1 MSPLREALV
10 LPCLFLTVGL
20 LGGLRIGSDVR
31 LLAPPLVALV
41 LAMLLVGAL
50 VRSGTLL
57 PERLMH
63 HQRTP
68 LENLS
73 GLVVLLT
80 LFVASAQVFNLVT
93 PDAGLLHLLVS
104 VFFFVQLLTTMA
116 AVRERLPM
124 LRSLVVLLGSA
135 FVLRF
140 LALESL
146 YSPGG
151 GLMKRVMTAIMEGI
165 TLGALEYEP
174 TGAATGYIAFLVLA
188 LYLIGLV
195 LLGSSA
201 VVAGTSGLPAARP
214 TSTSVVASSL
224 LLPLLLMIGGCGIE
238 ADQKPVG
245 GKGRDV
251 HERITTPAER
261 EAMFAAAR
269 VWRAPAVPVSSARVD
284 DNPAGPGSFK
294 QTDDVSCRF
303 VVQAV
308 NGMTPKFYCELPS
321 GQVVKVKY
329 GSGNA
334 ELAAEVAGTRLLSA
348 LGFGADYMYRVARV
362 RCYGCPIFPFEALI
376 CHERTGFA
384 NVCFGGRPNYA
395 RSVVFEPAVVE
406 RRIEGWKVESF
417 DNQGWAWYELDRI
430 DPARGGSTRAE
441 VDAFRL
447 MAVILAH
454 WDNKAE
460 NQRLVCTGTPG
471 ACASPLALI
480 QDMGATFG
488 PTKLDLAS
496 WTRTHVWQDAR
507 ACRVSMKHLPFAGAT
522 FPDTHISEDGRK
534 LLLNLLEQ
542 LSAAQ
547 LHQLFA
553 SSGVTSFDSV
563 MGEARDAGA
572 WTAAFLDK
580 VRQVREGGPCA
591 KAG

>member
-50 VRSGTLL
+50 VRSGTLI

-73 GLVVLLT
+73 GLGVLLT

-104 VFFFVQLLTTMA
+104 VFFFVQLLTTLT
-116 AVRERLPM
+116 AVRDRLPM

-140 LALESL
+140 VALESL
-146 YSPGG
+146 YSPGR

-174 TGAATGYIAFLVLA
+174 IGAATGYIAFLALA

-201 VVAGTSGLPAARP
+201 VVSGTSGLPAGRP

-224 LLPLLLMIGGCGIE
+224 LLPLLLMIGCGIE
-238 ADQKPVG
+238 ADQKAVG
-245 GKGRDV
+245 REV
-251 HERITTPAER
+251 QERLATPAER
-261 EAMFAAAR
+261 EALLAAAR
-269 VWRAPAVPVSSARVD
+269 VWRAPSVPVSSARVD
-284 DNPAGPGSFK
+284 DNPAGPESFK

-303 VVQAV
+303 VVQTV
-308 NGMTPKFYCELPS
+308 NGATPKFYCELPS
-321 GQVVKVKY
+321 GEVVKVKY

-348 LGFGADYMYRVARV
+348 LGFAADSMYRVARV
-362 RCYGCPIFPFEALI
+362 KCYGCPMFPFEALV
-376 CHERTGFA
+376 CHERIGFG
-384 NVCFGGRPNYA
+384 NVCFGGRPDYA
-395 RSVVFEPAVVE
+395 RFVVFEPAVVE
-406 RRIEGWKVESF
+406 RRIEGWKVETF

-441 VDAFRL
+441 IDAFRL

-460 NQRLVCTGTPG
+460 NQRLVCTGTAG
-471 ACASPLALI
+471 ACASTLALI

-488 PTKLDLAS
+488 PVKLDLAS
-496 WTRTHVWQDAR
+496 WTRTQVWQDAR
-507 ACRVSMKHLPFAGAT
+507 QCHVSMKHLPFDGAT
-522 FPDTHISEDGRK
+522 FPDTHISEEGRR
-534 LLLNLLEQ
+534 LLLTLLEQ

-547 LHQLFA
+547 LRVLFD

-572 WTAAFLDK
+572 WTAVFLDK
-580 VRQVREGGPCA
+580 VRQVREGGPCP